1 MREIVMSDTDD
12 TDFLKLIDDLSGSKE
27 INCKNRI
34 RKRLYQVMRK
44 LKAEF
49 RGFFNPKETWF
60 VLPLFIVDYSWGRL
74 TIAIGWLCF
83 GVGLEIWKEDE

>member
-1 MREIVMSDTDD
+1 MSHV
-12 TDFLKLIDDLSGSKE
+12 KDLSVRNILTNSTMKKFKCE
-27 INCKNRI
+27 C
-34 RKRLYQVMRK
+34 
-44 LKAEF
+44 

-60 VLPLFIVDYSWGRL
+60 VLPLFMVDYDWGRL